1 MRLPLVLL
9 TIVFCLILTG
19 CNYFAR
25 TTGGNVTIDLPP
37 NTKLISVQWRE
48 KNSSLWYLTR
58 PMRSD
63 EYPETY
69 TFQEDSNIG
78 VLEGTV
84 TINERREKK

>member
-58 PMRSD
+58 PMRKD

>member
-1 MRLPLVLL
+1 MLL

>member
-1 MRLPLVLL
+1 MRLLTALM
-9 TIVFCLILTG
+9 TIVFCLTLAG

-37 NTKLISVQWRE
+37 NTKLMSVQWRE

-84 TINERREKK
+84 TIHEHREQK

>member
-1 MRLPLVLL
+1 MRLLTALA
-9 TIVFCLILTG
+9 TIVFCLIVTG

-25 TTGGNVTIDLPP
+25 TTGGNVTIDLPA

-58 PMRSD
+58 PMRND
-63 EYPETY
+63 EFPETY

-84 TINERREKK
+84 TIRERREKK

>member
-1 MRLPLVLL
+1 MKKLL
-9 TIVFCLILTG
+9 MIILIICCCGISG

-25 TTGGNVTIDLPP
+25 TIGGDITIDLPP

-48 KNSSLWYLTR
+48 KNSSFWYMTR
-58 PMRSD
+58 PMRD
-63 EYPETY
+63 NEFPETY

-84 TINERREKK
+84 TIHEYRK

>member
-84 TINERREKK
+84 TINERRENK

>member
-1 MRLPLVLL
+1 MRLLTALV
-9 TIVFCLILTG
+9 TIVFCLIVTG

-25 TTGGNVTIDLPP
+25 TTGGNVTIDLPA

-63 EYPETY
+63 EFPETY

-84 TINERREKK
+84 TIYEHREQK

>member
-37 NTKLISVQWRE
+37 NTKLMSVQWRE

>member
-1 MRLPLVLL
+1 MR
-9 TIVFCLILTG
+9 
-19 CNYFAR
+19 N
-25 TTGGNVTIDLPP
+25 
-37 NTKLISVQWRE
+37 
-48 KNSSLWYLTR
+48 
-58 PMRSD
+58 D

>member
-9 TIVFCLILTG
+9 TIIFCLTLTG

-25 TTGGNVTIDLPP
+25 TTGGSTTIDLPAD
-37 NTKLISVQWRE
+37 TKLISIQWRE

-58 PMRSD
+58 PMRDD
-63 EYPETY
+63 EFPETY

-84 TINERREKK
+84 TIREHREKK

>member
-58 PMRSD
+58 PMRND